1 MGKIGLSGAT
11 HVSGAPRG
19 SDSRLAISREDLA
32 HFRVFS
38 IEETTIVEWKVWP
51 PELYIS
57 GAQFIQP
64 GVFTVHD
71 IQFQRALA
79 RVGCVSRQLTP
90 PSTSLARNPT
100 CHVIRRARPDQLVCC
115 WSGKPN
121 PLVSLFTLFQTRWSQ
136 SQTRGSRRLCL
147 CCTQVTTTKHGHK
160 KAGYLTLR
168 LLTDSS
174 SQQ

>member
-1 MGKIGLSGAT
+1 MDNGGTVAGPGRAACRMHGVAARII
-11 HVSGAPRG
+11 HRC
-19 SDSRLAISREDLA
+19 
-32 HFRVFS
+32 
-38 IEETTIVEWKVWP
+38 
-51 PELYIS
+51 IS

-100 CHVIRRARPDQLVCC
+100 CHVIRRARPDRLVCC

-147 CCTQVTTTKHGHK
+147 CLCLHTVSTCACVVHTTTKHGHK